1 MSSDSKYNVGQYG
14 FKPWMANITMA
25 ILEIVMIGVW
35 LYNAFF
41 SGVKAASSL
50 DESKVESWDQ
60 NSTFALIA
68 CIVVWNLLVWFIKP
82 LKTKYNMKETWF
94 NLLWIGY
101 LIYTIM

>member
-14 FKPWMANITMA
+14 FKPWMANISMA
-25 ILEIVMIGVW
+25 ILEIVMVGVW

-41 SGVKAASSL
+41 SGVQSVMTLS
-50 DESKVESWDQ
+50 ESAVDAWDK

-68 CIVVWNLLVWFIKP
+68 CVAVWNLLVWFIKP
-82 LKTKYNMKETWF
+82 LRTKFNMNETWF
-94 NLLWIGY
+94 NLLWIAY